1 MLDPET
7 IPCALY
13 IHLPWCIRKC
23 PYCDFNSYEGTA
35 PSEPHY
41 VDALLED
48 LDAELAEAPA
58 RPLHS
63 IFFGGGTPSLFSADA
78 IGMILNGVRAR
89 VALEPGCE
97 ITLEANPGASDAER
111 FQGYRAAG
119 VNRLSIGVQSFDD
132 RNLRAI
138 GRIHDAQCAL
148 QAAESARAAGFDNL
162 NLDLMYGL
170 PEQDQGSLAQDLAR
184 ALAIFPEHLSL
195 YQLTIEEGTPFSHR
209 PPVRPGESEI
219 EAMESLL
226 APVVSAAGYRRYEV
240 SAYARLDRT
249 CRHNLNYW
257 NFGDYIGIGAGAHGK
272 ISRADGIW
280 RYRKPRQPQAYL
292 RAHSQAITPTR
303 LLPDEIL
310 FEFMLNATRLV
321 DGFPLSLFEHRT
333 GQSGARLV
341 HALRPALA
349 RGLAAIDGN
358 HVRPTLLGSRFLN
371 DLQALFLPAASC
383 ADVR

>member
-1 MLDPET
+1 MLEPET

-13 IHLPWCIRKC
+13 IHLPWCVRKC

-35 PSEPHY
+35 PSEQHY

-48 LDAELAEAPA
+48 LDTELVEAPI

-119 VNRLSIGVQSFDD
+119 VNRLSIGVQSFNDG
-132 RNLRAI
+132 NLRAL

-148 QAAESARAAGFDNL
+148 RAAESARTAGFDNL

-170 PEQDQGSLAQDLAR
+170 PGQDPNGLAQDLAR
-184 ALAIFPEHLSL
+184 AIEIAPEHLSL
-195 YQLTIEEGTPFSHR
+195 YQLTIEEGTPFAHR
-209 PPVRPGESEI
+209 PPTRPGEGEI
-219 EAMESLL
+219 EAMEALL
-226 APVVSAAGYRRYEV
+226 VPVVSAAGYRRYEV
-240 SAYARLDRT
+240 SAYARADRA

-280 RYRKPRQPQAYL
+280 RHRKPGQPQAYL
-292 RAHSQAITPTR
+292 HARGQAITRTR
-303 LLPDEIL
+303 LLPDDIL

-321 DGFPLSLFEHRT
+321 DGFPLSLFERRT
-333 GQSGARLV
+333 GQPGARLAQ
-341 HALRPALA
+341 ALRPALA
-349 RGLAAIDGN
+349 RGLAAIDGGR
-358 HVRPTLLGSRFLN
+358 VRPTTLGSRFLN
-371 DLQALFLPAASC
+371 DLQALFLPAATC
-383 ADVR
+383 ARVH